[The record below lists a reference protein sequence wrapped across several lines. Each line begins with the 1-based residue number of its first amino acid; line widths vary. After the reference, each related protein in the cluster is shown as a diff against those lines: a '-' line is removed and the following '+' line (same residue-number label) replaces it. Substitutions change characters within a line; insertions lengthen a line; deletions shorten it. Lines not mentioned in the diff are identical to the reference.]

1 MVCRRSSTSIDPLS
15 RKQIIMS
22 NTQNPV
28 SPSYKQEPKDYGNQS
43 GSGKREATAMAQ
55 NAEGVLR
62 DVGSEFREGAGQAVD
77 AAKEAL
83 SRTKDSVKQR
93 VAKAQEQAAGA
104 MNSFKDH
111 VSDNPLVSIGIAAGV
126 GVIIGVLIARPR
138 S

>member
-1 MVCRRSSTSIDPLS
+1 
-15 RKQIIMS
+15 MS
-22 NTQNPV
+22 NTQNPD
-28 SPSYKQEPKDYGNQS
+28 SPSYKQEPKDYGYQS

-55 NAEGVLR
+55 NAEGALR